1 MTKAEIV
8 AQICNETGI
17 EKEKALK
24 VVEAFMVV
32 VKDNIVNGEDIF
44 LRGFGTFTTKT
55 RKQKIGR
62 LIKENKSVVVP
73 EHKIPYFKP
82 CEDFKDQFMNK

>member
-1 MTKAEIV
+1 MVAEISNV
-8 AQICNETGI
+8 TGV
-17 EKEKALK
+17 EKEKALN
-24 VVEAFMVV
+24 VIEAMMVV
-32 VKDNIVNGEDIF
+32 VKEKTADGEDIF

-55 RKQKIGR
+55 RAAKIGR

-82 CEDFKDQFMNK
+82 CEDYKNLLAK

>member
-1 MTKAEIV
+1 MTKAEMV
-8 AQICNETGI
+8 AEISNVTGV

-24 VVEAFMVV
+24 VLEAMMVV
-32 VKDNIVNGEDIF
+32 VKEKTADGEDIF

-55 RKQKIGR
+55 RAAKIGR

-82 CEDFKDQFMNK
+82 CEDYKNLLAK

>member
-1 MTKAEIV
+1 MVAEISNV
-8 AQICNETGI
+8 TGV

-24 VVEAFMVV
+24 VIEAMMVV
-32 VKDNIVNGEDIF
+32 VKEKTADGEDIF

-55 RKQKIGR
+55 RAAKIGR

-82 CEDFKDQFMNK
+82 CEDYKNLLAM

>member
-8 AQICNETGI
+8 AEISIKTGV
-17 EKEKALK
+17 EKDKALK
-24 VVEAFMVV
+24 VVEALMVM
-32 VKDNIVNGEDIF
+32 VKEQTKAGEDIF

-55 RKQKIGR
+55 RAQKVGR
-62 LIKENKSVVVP
+62 LIKENKSVIVP

-82 CEDFKDQFMNK
+82 YEEFKAMLMP

>member
-8 AQICNETGI
+8 TAICKETGV
-17 EKEKALK
+17 EREKALK
-24 VVEAFMVV
+24 VVEAFMATIKNQTVA
-32 VKDNIVNGEDIF
+32 GEDIF

-55 RKQKIGR
+55 RAQKVGR

-82 CEDFKDQFMNK
+82 CEEFKEQLVK

>member
-8 AQICNETGI
+8 AEISKQTGV
-17 EKEKALK
+17 ERAAALQ
-24 VVEAFMVV
+24 VLESFMAI
-32 VKDNIVNGEDIF
+32 VKDQTCNGEDIF

-55 RKQKIGR
+55 RAAKVGR

-73 EHKIPYFKP
+73 AHKIPYFKP
-82 CEDFKDQFMNK
+82 CEDYKEQMA

>member
-8 AQICNETGI
+8 AAISKETGV
-17 EKEKALK
+17 EKDKALK
-24 VVEAFMVV
+24 VVEALMVV
-32 VKDNIVNGEDIF
+32 VKNETAQGNDIF

-55 RKQKIGR
+55 RAQKVGR

-82 CEDFKDQFMNK
+82 CEEFKTQLAK

>member
-8 AQICNETGI
+8 TKISKQTGVDR
-17 EKEKALK
+17 EKVLAS
-24 VVEAFMVV
+24 VEAFMGI
-32 VKDNIVNGEDIF
+32 VKESITEGEDIF

-62 LIKENKSVVVP
+62 VITEKRSVIVP

-82 CEDFKDQFMNK
+82 CDEFKNLLAEK

>member
-1 MTKAEIV
+1 M
-8 AQICNETGI
+8 
-17 EKEKALK
+17 
-24 VVEAFMVV
+24 MVV
-32 VKDNIVNGEDIF
+32 VKEKTADGEDIF

-55 RKQKIGR
+55 RAAKIGR

-82 CEDFKDQFMNK
+82 CEDYKNLLAK

>member
-1 MTKAEIV
+1 MTKAEMV
-8 AQICNETGI
+8 AEISNVTGV

-24 VVEAFMVV
+24 VIEAMMVV
-32 VKDNIVNGEDIF
+32 VKEKTADGEDIF

-55 RKQKIGR
+55 RAAKIGR

-82 CEDFKDQFMNK
+82 CEDYKNLLAK

>member
-8 AQICNETGI
+8 AAISKETGV
-17 EKEKALK
+17 EKDKALK
-24 VVEAFMVV
+24 VVEALMVV
-32 VKDNIVNGEDIF
+32 VKNETAQGNDIF

-55 RKQKIGR
+55 RAQKVGR

-82 CEDFKDQFMNK
+82 CEEYKTLLLSK

>member
-1 MTKAEIV
+1 MTKAEMV
-8 AQICNETGI
+8 AEISNVTGV

-24 VVEAFMVV
+24 VIEAMMVV
-32 VKDNIVNGEDIF
+32 VKEKTADGEDIF

-55 RKQKIGR
+55 RAAKIGR

-82 CEDFKDQFMNK
+82 CEDYKNLLAM

>member
-1 MTKAEIV
+1 MTKAEMV
-8 AQICNETGI
+8 AEISNVTGV

-24 VVEAFMVV
+24 VIEAMMVV
-32 VKDNIVNGEDIF
+32 VKEKTADGEDIF

-55 RKQKIGR
+55 RAAKIGR

-73 EHKIPYFKP
+73 EHKMPYFKP
-82 CEDFKDQFMNK
+82 CEDYKNLLAK

>member
-8 AQICNETGI
+8 SAISKKTGV

-24 VVEAFMVV
+24 VVEALMVEI
-32 VKDNIVNGEDIF
+32 KDQTAQGEDIF

-55 RKQKIGR
+55 RAKKIGR
-62 LIKENKSVVVP
+62 LIKENKSVEVP

-82 CEDFKDQFMNK
+82 CEDYKEMLVK

>member
-8 AQICNETGI
+8 SQICNETGI
-17 EKEKALK
+17 ESKKVLA
-24 VVEAFMVV
+24 VVEALMVSI
-32 VKDNIVNGEDIF
+32 KDTVANDEDVY

-55 RKQKIGR
+55 RKEKIGR

-73 EHKIPYFKP
+73 EHKIPFFKP
-82 CEDFKDQFMNK
+82 ADAFKDVLAK

>member
-1 MTKAEIV
+1 MTKAEMV
-8 AQICNETGI
+8 AEISNVTGV

-24 VVEAFMVV
+24 VIEAMMVV
-32 VKDNIVNGEDIF
+32 VKEKTADGEDIF

-55 RKQKIGR
+55 RAAKIGR
-62 LIKENKSVVVP
+62 LIKEDKSVVVP

-82 CEDFKDQFMNK
+82 CEDYKNLLAK

>member
-8 AQICNETGI
+8 AEISRQTGV
-17 EKEKALK
+17 EREKALR
-24 VVEAFMVV
+24 VVEALMVII
-32 VKDNIVNGEDIF
+32 KDKTAEGEDIF

-55 RKQKIGR
+55 RAAKVGR
-62 LIKENKSVVVP
+62 LIKENKSVIVP

-82 CEDFKDQFMNK
+82 CEDYKAQLA

>member
-1 MTKAEIV
+1 MVAEISNV
-8 AQICNETGI
+8 TGV

-24 VVEAFMVV
+24 VIEAMMVV
-32 VKDNIVNGEDIF
+32 GKEKTADGEDIC

-55 RKQKIGR
+55 RAAKIGR

-82 CEDFKDQFMNK
+82 CEDYKNLLAK

>member
-8 AQICNETGI
+8 AEISKQTGV
-17 EKEKALK
+17 EREKALR
-24 VVEAFMVV
+24 VVEALMVTI
-32 VKDNIVNGEDIF
+32 KNKTAEGEDIF

-55 RKQKIGR
+55 RAAKVGR
-62 LIKENKSVVVP
+62 LIKENKSVIVP

-82 CEDFKDQFMNK
+82 CEDYKEQLAK

>member
-1 MTKAEIV
+1 MTKAEMV
-8 AQICNETGI
+8 AKISNVTGV

-24 VVEAFMVV
+24 VIEAMMVV
-32 VKDNIVNGEDIF
+32 VKEKTADGEDIF

-55 RKQKIGR
+55 RAAKIGR
-62 LIKENKSVVVP
+62 LIKENKSVIVP

-82 CEDFKDQFMNK
+82 CEDYKNLLAK

>member
-24 VVEAFMVV
+24 VVEAFMAV
-32 VKDNIVNGEDIF
+32 VKDSIVKDEDIF

-82 CEDFKDQFMNK
+82 CEEFKAQLVK

>member
-8 AQICNETGI
+8 AEISKQTGI
-17 EKEKALK
+17 EREKALK
-24 VVEAFMVV
+24 AIESFMLI
-32 VKDNIVNGEDIF
+32 VKEQTANGEDVF

-55 RKQKIGR
+55 RKEKVGR
-62 LIKENKSVVVP
+62 IIKENKSVVVP

-82 CEDFKDQFMNK
+82 CADYKQML

>member
-1 MTKAEIV
+1 MVAEISNV
-8 AQICNETGI
+8 TGV

-24 VVEAFMVV
+24 VIEAMMVV
-32 VKDNIVNGEDIF
+32 VKEKTADGEDIF

-55 RKQKIGR
+55 RAAKIGR

-82 CEDFKDQFMNK
+82 CEDYKNLLEK

>member
-8 AQICNETGI
+8 AEISKQTGI
-17 EKEKALK
+17 ERDKALN
-24 VVEAFMVV
+24 VLESFMII
-32 VKDNIVNGEDIF
+32 VKEQTSNGEDVF

-55 RKQKIGR
+55 RAEKVGR
-62 LIKENKSVVVP
+62 IIKENKSVVVP

-82 CEDFKDQFMNK
+82 CADYKQMF

>member
-8 AQICNETGI
+8 AEISKETGI
-17 EKEKALK
+17 EKDKALK
-24 VVEAFMVV
+24 VVEALMMI
-32 VKDNIVNGEDIF
+32 VKDRTVAGEDIF

-55 RKQKIGR
+55 RAQKVGR

-82 CEDFKDQFMNK
+82 CEEYKAQLLG

>member
-1 MTKAEIV
+1 MVAEISNV
-8 AQICNETGI
+8 TGV

-24 VVEAFMVV
+24 VIEAMMVV
-32 VKDNIVNGEDIF
+32 VKEKTADGEDIF

-55 RKQKIGR
+55 RAAKIGR
-62 LIKENKSVVVP
+62 LIKENKSVIVP

-82 CEDFKDQFMNK
+82 CEDYKSLLAK

>member
-8 AQICNETGI
+8 NEIAQKTGV

-24 VVEAFMVV
+24 VVEALMVV
-32 VKDNIVNGEDIF
+32 VKEQTAQGEDIF

-55 RKQKIGR
+55 RAQKIGR

-73 EHKIPYFKP
+73 AHRIPYFKP
-82 CEDFKDQFMNK
+82 SDDYKAMLTD

>member
-8 AQICNETGI
+8 AEISKQTGV
-17 EKEKALK
+17 ERDKALR
-24 VVEAFMVV
+24 VVEALMVTI
-32 VKDNIVNGEDIF
+32 KEKTAEGEDIF

-55 RKQKIGR
+55 RAKKVGR

-82 CEDFKDQFMNK
+82 CEDFKNML

>member
-8 AQICNETGI
+8 AQISAETGI

-24 VVEAFMVV
+24 VVEAFMAV

-82 CEDFKDQFMNK
+82 CEEFKDQLS

>member
-8 AQICNETGI
+8 AEISRQTGV
-17 EKEKALK
+17 EKDKALK
-24 VVEAFMVV
+24 VVEALMVTI
-32 VKDNIVNGEDIF
+32 KDQIASGEDIF
-44 LRGFGTFTTKT
+44 LRGFGTFTTKI
-55 RKQKIGR
+55 RAAKVGR

-82 CEDFKDQFMNK
+82 CEDFKEMLG